1 VDGNYSTL
9 FFFLIDNSNE
19 LVYVGIHDIYRDVRE
34 ARRPVVNLSS
44 EETVQN
50 REEEAGVNLMYG

>member
-1 VDGNYSTL
+1 MLGYT
-9 FFFLIDNSNE
+9 
-19 LVYVGIHDIYRDVRE
+19 IYRDVRE

-50 REEEAGVNLMYG
+50 REEEAGVILMYG